1 MLALKRAFR
10 LDVESFYEPEH
21 RERGFIE
28 AQDRFG
34 RTRKFPLLQCS
45 ISILSLPKGLTLHP
59 DTLNHEIMEL
69 KRAAKRSDDGL
80 AVKCLAA

>member
-21 RERGFIE
+21 RERGYIE

-34 RTRKFPLLQCS
+34 TTRQFPLLQCS
-45 ISILSLPKGLTLHP
+45 ISILSLPKGMTIHP
-59 DTLNHEIMEL
+59 DTLNDEIMQL
-69 KRAAKRSDDGL
+69 KLAAKRSDDGL
-80 AVKCLAA
+80 VVKSLAA